1 MSADNPF
8 KPPEAVVD
16 DIDVGDA
23 ASRTPVIA
31 LGLAGLLQ
39 VGWFASASEGFFT
52 LASAGALLPI
62 GLLLALAGEAC
73 LAVAIVRMAWR
84 QRRPW
89 KTFAAAAV
97 LLAGT
102 VVVWR
107 SLPFGELVPFLVGG
121 LLAAIGWR
129 LARARVVASA
139 A

>member
-8 KPPEAVVD
+8 RPPEAVVD
-16 DIDVGDA
+16 DIAVDDA
-23 ASRTPVIA
+23 AARSPVIA

-39 VGWFASASEGFFT
+39 VGWFASVCEGFFRLT
-52 LASAGALLPI
+52 DVAALTPI

-89 KTFAAAAV
+89 KTFAAAVV
-97 LLAGT
+97 LLAGAA
-102 VVVWR
+102 VAWR
-107 SLPFGELVPFLVGG
+107 ALSFGVLVLFLAGV

-129 LARARVVASA
+129 LARPRAVARVA
-139 A
+139 

>member
-8 KPPEAVVD
+8 RPPEAVVD
-16 DIDVGDA
+16 DIAVGDA
-23 ASRTPVIA
+23 ASRAPVIA

-39 VGWFASASEGFFT
+39 VGWFAVAGEGFFA
-52 LASAGALLPI
+52 LANAGALLPI

-89 KTFAAAAV
+89 KTFAGALV

-102 VVVWR
+102 AVAWR
-107 SLPFGELVPFLVGG
+107 SLPLGMLTGFLVGMV
-121 LLAAIGWR
+121 LAAIGWR
-129 LARARVVASA
+129 LARTRAAASDA
-139 A
+139 